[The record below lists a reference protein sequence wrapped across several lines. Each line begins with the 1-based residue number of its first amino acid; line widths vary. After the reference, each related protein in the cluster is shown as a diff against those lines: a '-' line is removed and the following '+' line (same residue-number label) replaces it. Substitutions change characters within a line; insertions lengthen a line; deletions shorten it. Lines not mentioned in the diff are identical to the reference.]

1 MKTRKKLPSIVTIAI
16 LTSVTAVFWLFFTAF
31 RAFTKKE
38 KIDVPTEI
46 LAPLNPKLDQKAL
59 EMLDSRY
66 YIEEDQIPDTV
77 IATPSPTPTETSIPS
92 GEGEEIPSPS
102 PLESPT
108 ASPSAN
114 L

>member
-1 MKTRKKLPSIVTIAI
+1 MKNKKKVPSIVSIAI
-16 LTSVTAVFWLFFTAF
+16 LTVITSVFWLFFSAF
-31 RAFTKKE
+31 RTFTKKE
-38 KIDVPTEI
+38 KVEVPPEI

-77 IATPSPTPTETSIPS
+77 IITPSPTPTETSVPS
-92 GEGEEIPSPS
+92 GTGGEIPSPS
-102 PLESPT
+102 TQESPT